1 MTRASNDLFR
11 DKNGNKIVAVKGKIQ
26 SASSN
31 LLTNNKTF
39 LNYQK
44 SKPQKD
50 STVLFMVNFLS
61 NG

>member
-39 LNYQK
+39 LKYQK